1 MSENA
6 NTKHTPIEVA
16 RLDFLV
22 SVEGL
27 LQSAEE
33 TKAARDRL
41 LEEVETVTTQSLL
54 TNRKA
59 AEVLQVTSGQ
69 LARMANRGDLPSV
82 KLPNGERRFIAADLW
97 SWIESRRED
106 GGQ

>member
-1 MSENA
+1 MSRIA

-41 LEEVETVTTQSLL
+41 LEEVETVT
-54 TNRKA
+54 
-59 AEVLQVTSGQ
+59 
-69 LARMANRGDLPSV
+69 
-82 KLPNGERRFIAADLW
+82 
-97 SWIESRRED
+97 RRED